1 MGSTAWRERGWW
13 HHLKDVGIT
22 DLIVGTADLYV
33 GITDLETA
41 RLGCGCPTSARQKRR
56 EKGSSEES
64 HDEPA
69 TQLWKLTAA
78 RNRRSES

>member
-1 MGSTAWRERGWW
+1 MEGARWW
-13 HHLKDVGIT
+13 HHPKDVGNT
-22 DLIVGTADLYV
+22 DLIVGFADLYV
-33 GITDLETA
+33 GINTDLETA

-64 HDEPA
+64 PDEPA
-69 TQLWKLTAA
+69 TPLWKLTAA